1 MAVRQNIISRR
12 KDLMITQLSVA
23 NYAGISR
30 AAYAAIERGL
40 RNPSLEV
47 AQKICAYL
55 KMSVNDAFPIKED

>member
-1 MAVRQNIISRR
+1 
-12 KDLMITQLSVA
+12 MITQLSVA

-55 KMSVNDAFPIKED
+55 KMSVNEAFPIKED